1 MTDTA
6 GIVKK
11 ANEIVQICGTRDP
24 HRIAQMLGITVMP
37 YPFEKQKGAYK
48 VIMRNRFIFIKQD
61 LHPVKAKRIRDNSK
75 TIIHTSSS
83 GKKGITVTLGKS
95 PVWPF
100 FCFCIKQG
108 RTGGVTHRYGPFF
121 ISGNRA
127 YLSVARNSDTSAVV
141 MSKYIT
147 RFSASNSPVT
157 LYRFF
162 GS

>member
-1 MTDTA
+1 MRKHGVLLWRFNLRFERARRRQPKKRACDTFL
-6 GIVKK
+6 VPR
-11 ANEIVQICGTRDP
+11 RDRRRSRRSESHP
-24 HRIAQMLGITVMP
+24 LRQESTHRL
-37 YPFEKQKGAYK
+37 
-48 VIMRNRFIFIKQD
+48 
-61 LHPVKAKRIRDNSK
+61 KAKRIRDNSK

>member
-61 LHPVKAKRIRDNSK
+61 LHPVMERIVLLHEIGHDTLHRAEASKAGVLQEFNIFNMQNIR
-75 TIIHTSSS
+75 
-83 GKKGITVTLGKS
+83 
-95 PVWPF
+95 
-100 FCFCIKQG
+100 
-108 RTGGVTHRYGPFF
+108 
-121 ISGNRA
+121 
-127 YLSVARNSDTSAVV
+127 
-141 MSKYIT
+141 M
-147 RFSASNSPVT
+147 
-157 LYRFF
+157 
-162 GS
+162 

>member
-1 MTDTA
+1 MIPV
-6 GIVKK
+6 GF
-11 ANEIVQICGTRDP
+11 GRDFLY
-24 HRIAQMLGITVMP
+24 A
-37 YPFEKQKGAYK
+37 K
-48 VIMRNRFIFIKQD
+48 NR
-61 LHPVKAKRIRDNSK
+61 PVKAKRIRDNSK

>member
-61 LHPVKAKRIRDNSK
+61 LHCK
-75 TIIHTSSS
+75 
-83 GKKGITVTLGKS
+83 
-95 PVWPF
+95 
-100 FCFCIKQG
+100 CQ
-108 RTGGVTHRYGPFF
+108 
-121 ISGNRA
+121 
-127 YLSVARNSDTSAVV
+127 
-141 MSKYIT
+141 
-147 RFSASNSPVT
+147 
-157 LYRFF
+157 
-162 GS
+162 